1 MRGERPTINDIEL
14 DLEALVL
21 PDNLLSNESLSPD
34 IEGEEEEQAP
44 YRVDTC
50 CKSCGTGVRLCVF
63 STQAAIRLL
72 QHLLASELSLFCP
85 GCARN
90 LFHHGRHG

>member
-14 DLEALVL
+14 NLEALVL

-34 IEGEEEEQAP
+34 TEGEEEEQAP
-44 YRVDTC
+44 YSVDTG
-50 CKSCGTGVRLCVF
+50 CKACGTGVRLCVF

-72 QHLLASELSLFCP
+72 QHLLTSELSLLCP
-85 GCARN
+85 RCARN
-90 LFHHGRHG
+90 HFHHGRHG